1 MSDNKKNQG
10 DNTFGDQYIK
20 APTSKP
26 IPRAAKFSIEEN
38 KAPKEEVKVESKPIA
53 PKLPEKKAE
62 APKIV
67 VPKIIKKDPE
77 LEKEIIKAIQ
87 EVPKEELEKLLKPNK
102 ASKEKLLQMDFQS
115 RSDMSEAEKKDFIEQ
130 IAKREPEPE
139 VAQVNGAMVWKWQQN
154 RKNNS
159 ASK

>member
-1 MSDNKKNQG
+1 MSDNKNNQG
-10 DNTFGDQYIK
+10 NNTFGDQYIK

-26 IPRAAKFSIEEN
+26 IPRAAKFSIEDKKEV
-38 KAPKEEVKVESKPIA
+38 KEEAKVERTL
-53 PKLPEKKAE
+53 PKLPEKKEE
-62 APKIV
+62 ATKIV

-77 LEKEIIKAIQ
+77 LEKEIVKAIK
-87 EVPKEELEKLLKPNK
+87 EVPKEELEKLLKPSK

-115 RSDMSEAEKKDFIEQ
+115 RNDMSEAEKKDFIEQ

-139 VAQVNGAMVWKWQQN
+139 IAQVNGAMVWKWQQN

-159 ASK
+159 ASSK

>member
-1 MSDNKKNQG
+1 MSDNKNNQG
-10 DNTFGDQYIK
+10 NNTFGDQYIK

-26 IPRAAKFSIEEN
+26 IPRAAKFSIEDKKEV
-38 KAPKEEVKVESKPIA
+38 KEEAKAERTL
-53 PKLPEKKAE
+53 PKLPEKKEE
-62 APKIV
+62 ATKIV

-77 LEKEIIKAIQ
+77 LEKEIVKAIK
-87 EVPKEELEKLLKPNK
+87 EVPKEELEKLLKPSK

-115 RSDMSEAEKKDFIEQ
+115 RNDMSEAEKKDFIEQ

-139 VAQVNGAMVWKWQQN
+139 IAQVNGAMVWKWQQN

-159 ASK
+159 ASSK